1 VQKKSKGENF
11 MVEAITLFGWTF
23 IIGFVVLAA
32 YLTSENDS
40 RNSKVHKDL
49 NETMLNRNEDV

>member
-1 VQKKSKGENF
+1 